1 MRWKIGSL
9 RSSLICPLLLRC
21 ADTLLVPFEATVS
34 AKISMG
40 QWFACEQACVISGSE
55 REQRSG
61 LREFEVLPKA
71 IFNRTFVVF
80 KNISNPLIS

>member
-9 RSSLICPLLLRC
+9 RSSFICPLLLRC

-40 QWFACEQACVISGSE
+40 QWFACEQACVISGS
-55 REQRSG
+55 
-61 LREFEVLPKA
+61 
-71 IFNRTFVVF
+71 
-80 KNISNPLIS
+80 